1 MGQFR
6 WIKRHWTTGAI
17 CLRDDA
23 IGRMWIALDVG
34 LFVYHHGPC
43 SAAVSG
49 DRAMTD
55 GLSEL
60 YRELLS
66 GSYDCV
72 DRIVLNAYFG
82 MGHSP
87 GGFRVWWRAL
97 TGSDETLDNAH
108 LMRLAG
114 RFSRRVRGYAK
125 AHDIPV
131 IDCVAGERKH
141 DLADDYLARTTITDG
156 LFLVLVGRAQAP
168 VWHVETNYH
177 LERKKPYVNHYS
189 FHILDRDWGHV
200 TIKISGHPPFPAQVI
215 LNGHEYVACQA
226 RKAGIGFTKEG
237 NCFTD
242 IADTAGIAK
251 IAETLSGQRAVGRL
265 NEVCERWI
273 YRSCLCFA
281 LDFEEQIR
289 SGFRYHFSNYQME
302 YSRNLIFMVGGR
314 MDQVFQALIDRSR
327 APLDLKTIKTIL
339 GDKGRPKY
347 RPRNMRTAEWEVAV
361 ERPTYDLTVFK
372 LHCGKLALKIYSKGE
387 RVLRIEAVAHNI
399 REFHCGRLLEK
410 FPEIVRRLKGML
422 ERFMEA
428 LSCIDQCFIGDEMLE
443 GLPSASRVGKSVVG
457 GIDLNKPR
465 MRHVTEA
472 VIALSASADGFT
484 APALAAQVRALG
496 NQSQSAYGPRHAAYD
511 LKKLRGKQIVHRI
524 GSTRRYEP
532 IPSGLRAITALL
544 VLRDKAIKPLLA
556 AAQELAPARGGQN
569 PRAIDR
575 HYQHLRTAMQGVFC
589 ELGIA
594 A

>member
-1 MGQFR
+1 
-6 WIKRHWTTGAI
+6 
-17 CLRDDA
+17 
-23 IGRMWIALDVG
+23 
-34 LFVYHHGPC
+34 
-43 SAAVSG
+43 
-49 DRAMTD
+49 MTD
-55 GLSEL
+55 GLSTL
-60 YRELLS
+60 YQDLLG

-72 DRIVLNAYFG
+72 DRIVLNAYFR
-82 MGHSP
+82 MGHDP

-97 TGSDETLDNAH
+97 TGSDEPLENAY
-108 LMRLAG
+108 LMRMAG
-114 RFSRRVRGYAK
+114 RFSRRIRGYAK
-125 AHDIPV
+125 VHDIPV
-131 IDCVAGERKH
+131 IDCSVGERKH
-141 DLADDYLARTTITDG
+141 DIAEEYLAKTKVTQG
-156 LFLVLVGRAQAP
+156 LFLVLMGRAQAP
-168 VWHVETNYH
+168 VWDVSANHH
-177 LERKKPYVNHYS
+177 IERKKPMPYVNHYS
-189 FHILDRDWGHV
+189 FHILDPDWGHI

-226 RKAGIGFTKEG
+226 RKAGIGFTKEA
-237 NCFTD
+237 NCFTA
-242 IADTAGIAK
+242 IADTAGFAK
-251 IAETLSGQRAVGRL
+251 IAATLSEQRAIGRL
-265 NEVCERWI
+265 SQVCERWI

-281 LDFEEQIR
+281 LDFEEQKR

-302 YSRNLIFMVGGR
+302 YSRNLIFTVGGR
-314 MDQVFQALIDRSR
+314 MEQVFQALIDRSR

-347 RPRNMRTAEWEVAV
+347 RPRNMKAAEWEVAV

-372 LHCGKLALKIYSKGE
+372 LPCGKLALKIYSKGE

-422 ERFMEA
+422 ERFMEV

-443 GLPSASRVGKSVVG
+443 RLPLASQVGKSKVG

-484 APALAAQVRALG
+484 APALAARARARG
-496 NQSQSAYGPRHAAYD
+496 NQSPSAYGPRQAAYD
-511 LKKLRGKQIVHRI
+511 LKKLRGKQIVQRI

-532 IPSGLRAITALL
+532 VPSGLRAITALL

-556 AAQELAPARGGQN
+556 AAQELTPTHGGQK
-569 PRAIDR
+569 PCAIDR
-575 HYQHLRTAMQGVFC
+575 HYQDLRLAMQGVLH